1 MRHRSPIWITLAQY
15 GRFHFETK
23 ARIGT
28 KEYTAISAP
37 RIDRA
42 VMSTPLTVGN
52 CTAATLNLSILT
64 EDNIAASAPIVIL
77 GRLTDGVNYSEW
89 LEFGTFYINQR
100 DTSYEGL
107 ITVDCYDAMLK
118 ANQTYLQEGSSGT
131 EWPKTMKTVVEE
143 IAQRIGVSVDPRTQI
158 NVGGDYIVPEPVDL
172 TMTQVLGYIGACHG
186 GNWIITEDNALRL
199 VPLATAPTAKAVTGE
214 TPESIIPQ
222 TYYITDENDL
232 SIGTPEGHSLVWAIN
247 GSADPVDGLT
257 NVTAVLGQLTNGIA
271 VTVTGITMSNNM
283 GGNYTA
289 GTKDGYV
296 ITIESNPYASQNIC
310 NALYEKLRGL
320 VYEPFTASK
329 TVYDPATELGDQIV
343 IGTKVQSTLCTSKI
357 TMDIAFRSD
366 ITAPN
371 SEALSAEY
379 PYLTERK
386 KSETA
391 IKQVQEQL
399 NNSDYAT
406 KVQFEKTQSDIR
418 SEVSRALSA
427 EETLSSQITQ
437 NEEQIALRVT
447 KGDVSSHLSLE
458 SGNIDIGSNRI
469 SIVSDKFTLTH
480 EGEITAVSAY
490 IEGEIVAT
498 SGIIGGCEIKDGIL
512 IVPAAQIADKLV
524 ASQIDASDLKVS
536 SANITGTLTIGQL
549 PNTVAEM
556 DDIPTNVSELNN
568 DSDYQ
573 SPSGVV
579 SIVDGRI
586 TADYIE
592 ALEISVK
599 AAQITGKLTA
609 SQIDASKLKVSAANI
624 TGSLTIG
631 QLPDTVAETSD
642 IPTSLSELDNDSN
655 FVTESG
661 VVSIVDGRI
670 TADYVV
676 GLKCQ
681 FTSGKIGG
689 WTISSSEIYNTSSGI
704 NAGSSYTKQSLISS
718 GTSPVRFYAGNG
730 NRVDGKFVVL
740 DDGSLYAAAAEITGV
755 INANSGRVGSWYIS
769 NGIIRSAEGVY
780 GTYSYSTT
788 GTDLRTVSGYAFT
801 ALTSTGIMYYIQSSN
816 DFENSATLATI
827 SGLTISRNNNSG
839 GSDGG
844 VTEL

>member
-524 ASQIDASDLKVS
+524 ASQIDAS
-536 SANITGTLTIGQL
+536 
-549 PNTVAEM
+549 
-556 DDIPTNVSELNN
+556 
-568 DSDYQ
+568 
-573 SPSGVV
+573 
-579 SIVDGRI
+579 
-586 TADYIE
+586 
-592 ALEISVK
+592 
-599 AAQITGKLTA
+599 
-609 SQIDASKLKVSAANI
+609 KLKVSAANI

>member
-118 ANQTYLQEGSSGT
+118 ANQTYLQEGSSST

-498 SGIIGGCEIKDGIL
+498 SGIIGG
-512 IVPAAQIADKLV
+512 
-524 ASQIDASDLKVS
+524 
-536 SANITGTLTIGQL
+536 
-549 PNTVAEM
+549 
-556 DDIPTNVSELNN
+556 
-568 DSDYQ
+568 
-573 SPSGVV
+573 
-579 SIVDGRI
+579 
-586 TADYIE
+586 
-592 ALEISVK
+592 
-599 AAQITGKLTA
+599 
-609 SQIDASKLKVSAANI
+609 
-624 TGSLTIG
+624 
-631 QLPDTVAETSD
+631 
-642 IPTSLSELDNDSN
+642 
-655 FVTESG
+655 
-661 VVSIVDGRI
+661 
-670 TADYVV
+670 
-676 GLKCQ
+676 
-681 FTSGKIGG
+681 

>member
-118 ANQTYLQEGSSGT
+118 ANQTYLQEGSSST

-283 GGNYTA
+283 GGSYTA

-310 NALYEKLRGL
+310 DALYEKLSGL

-447 KGDVSSHLSLE
+447 KGNVSSYLSLE

-524 ASQIDASDLKVS
+524 
-536 SANITGTLTIGQL
+536 
-549 PNTVAEM
+549 
-556 DDIPTNVSELNN
+556 
-568 DSDYQ
+568 
-573 SPSGVV
+573 
-579 SIVDGRI
+579 
-586 TADYIE
+586 
-592 ALEISVK
+592 
-599 AAQITGKLTA
+599 A

-844 VTEL
+844 ATEL

>member
-42 VMSTPLTVGN
+42 VMNAPLTVGS

-118 ANQTYLQEGSSGT
+118 ANQTYLQEGSSST

-199 VPLATAPTAKAVTGE
+199 VPLVTAPTAKAVTGE

-283 GGNYTA
+283 GGSYTA

-310 NALYEKLRGL
+310 NALYEKLSGL

-447 KGDVSSHLSLE
+447 KGDVSSYLSLE

-536 SANITGTLTIGQL
+536 
-549 PNTVAEM
+549 
-556 DDIPTNVSELNN
+556 
-568 DSDYQ
+568 
-573 SPSGVV
+573 
-579 SIVDGRI
+579 
-586 TADYIE
+586 
-592 ALEISVK
+592 
-599 AAQITGKLTA
+599 
-609 SQIDASKLKVSAANI
+609 AANI

-689 WTISSSEIYNTSSGI
+689 WTISGNEIYNISSGI
-704 NAGSSYTKQSLISS
+704 NASSSHTKQSLVSS

-801 ALTSTGIMYYIQSSN
+801 ALTSTGIMYYIQSDN

-827 SGLTISRNNNSG
+827 SGLTISGNNNSG
-839 GSDGG
+839 SSGG
-844 VTEL
+844 GAIEL

>member
-1 MRHRSPIWITLAQY
+1 MRHRSPIWITLAQH

-42 VMSTPLTVGN
+42 VMNSPLTVGS

-64 EDNIAASAPIVIL
+64 EDSIAASAPIVIL
-77 GRLTDGVNYSEW
+77 GRLTDDVNYSEW

-118 ANQTYLQEGSSGT
+118 ANQTYLQEGSSST

-199 VPLATAPTAKAVTGE
+199 VPLATAPIVKAVTGE

-271 VTVTGITMSNNM
+271 VTITGVTMSNNS
-283 GGNYTA
+283 GGSYTA

-296 ITIESNPYASQNIC
+296 INIESNPYASQNIC
-310 NALYEKLRGL
+310 DALYEKLNGL

-357 TMDIAFRSD
+357 TMDVAFRSD

-399 NNSDYAT
+399 SNSDYAT

-427 EETLSSQITQ
+427 ESVLSSQITQ

-447 KGDVSSHLSLE
+447 KGDVSSYLSLE

-469 SIVSDKFTLTH
+469 SIISDKFTLTH
-480 EGEITAVSAY
+480 DGEITAVSAY

-498 SGIIGGCEIKDGIL
+498 SGNIGGCEIKDGVL

-524 ASQIDASDLKVS
+524 
-536 SANITGTLTIGQL
+536 
-549 PNTVAEM
+549 
-556 DDIPTNVSELNN
+556 
-568 DSDYQ
+568 
-573 SPSGVV
+573 
-579 SIVDGRI
+579 
-586 TADYIE
+586 
-592 ALEISVK
+592 
-599 AAQITGKLTA
+599 A

-689 WTISSSEIYNTSSGI
+689 WTISTNEIFNSSSGI
-704 NAGSSYTKQSLISS
+704 NTGSSYTKQSLVSS
-718 GTSPVRFYAGNG
+718 GTSAVRFYAGNG
-730 NRVDGKFVVL
+730 NRVGGNFVVL

-755 INANSGRVGSWYIS
+755 INADSGRIGSWYIS
-769 NGIIRSAEGVY
+769 NGMVRSAEGVY

-788 GTDLRTVSGYAFT
+788 GTDLKTVSGYAFT
-801 ALTSTGIMYYIQSSN
+801 ALTSTGIMYYIQSEN
-816 DFENSATLATI
+816 DFENSITLATI
-827 SGLTISRNNNSG
+827 SGMSISG
-839 GSDGG
+839 GNGSSSGG
-844 VTEL
+844 GAVEL